1 MSVIQFG
8 ASRTTSDAKS
18 AQDRAARTRERGDR
32 AEHLLEALEQ
42 AGNGREEVFRKLY
55 ELYRRPVYACFARRG
70 FSTEECRDLTQ
81 ETFLRLFQ
89 GIAGFRGQSRFET
102 WLFEITT
109 NVWRNEIR
117 NRSALKRDICE
128 IGLEEA
134 APGERRGKGEGPF
147 LERSIPPEPLEDLLA
162 EERTRVLR
170 DALEELPPQMRR
182 CVRLRLDQDLKFRE
196 IAVLMQVSIDTVKS
210 QMAQA
215 KQRLRTR
222 LGSYFGEI
230 HLREAE

>member
-1 MSVIQFG
+1 MAVIQFK
-8 ASRTTSDAKS
+8 ASKTTSEALVGRDP
-18 AQDRAARTRERGDR
+18 AARTRNRGNR
-32 AEHLLEALEQ
+32 AECLVAAFE

-70 FSTEECRDLTQ
+70 FTAEECHDLTQ
-81 ETFLRLFQ
+81 ETFLRLYQ
-89 GIAGFRGQSRFET
+89 GITRFRGQSRFET

-117 NRSALKRDICE
+117 SRSALKRDRHE
-128 IGLEEA
+128 VDLDDVASGEPRGSRDGDL
-134 APGERRGKGEGPF
+134 PGK
-147 LERSIPPEPLEDLLA
+147 SVTPEPLDDLLA
-162 EERTRVLR
+162 EERVRVLR
-170 DALEELPPQMRR
+170 DALDELPPQMRR

-196 IAVLMQVSIDTVKS
+196 IAVLMQISIDTVKS

-222 LGSYFGEI
+222 LGGYFEGVSI
-230 HLREAE
+230 